1 MLQANTSVRL
11 GDMQNMVYNF
21 TADVA
26 SDLCSTST
34 RPAHRTAAHRRV
46 RSGWTGCRTCQ
57 EAGHYTPEMRQGDFF
72 DFNLKVKPYSMARP
86 DPNMA
91 VRRKLEFATNVI
103 PAAAQAAMMLG
114 PGFKVGPFLR
124 RMAIEVGIEDADEFL
139 NDPAFQ
145 AWIMQRIQMDTVGE
159 VLHLRGGE
167 LAVDGGIVGLLHRD
181 VIASMRVH
189 ADMGYQQPILS
200 EALAIHPSQIP
211 EARQR
216 FPHHEYTP
224 DGRMVLRSH
233 TQRNQVLRELGF
245 HDRGK

>member
-1 MLQANTSVRL
+1 MPRYEYACNICGHREDQVRTIANRDEPRHCPVCL
-11 GDMQNMVYNF
+11 N
-21 TADVA
+21 
-26 SDLCSTST
+26 
-34 RPAHRTAAHRRV
+34 
-46 RSGWTGCRTCQ
+46 
-57 EAGHYTPEMRQGDFF
+57 TP
-72 DFNLKVKPYSMARP
+72 KP
-86 DPNMA
+86 
-91 VRRKLEFATNVI
+91 VV
-103 PAAAQAAMMLG
+103 
-114 PGFKVGPFLR
+114 
-124 RMAIEVGIEDADEFL
+124 
-139 NDPAFQ
+139 
-145 AWIMQRIQMDTVGE
+145 VGE